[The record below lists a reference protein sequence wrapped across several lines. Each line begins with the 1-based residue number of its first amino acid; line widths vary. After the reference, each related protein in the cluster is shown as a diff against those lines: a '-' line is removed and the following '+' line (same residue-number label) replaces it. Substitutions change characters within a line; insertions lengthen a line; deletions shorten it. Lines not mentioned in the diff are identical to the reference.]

1 MRTNTIRVPSAST
14 DYASD
19 LSTLANLRDEIAFAR
34 TMPPI
39 PRQLLLRQTSHST
52 KLNLYPFEIPARD
65 QDDTETIPACIEDN
79 MSRFNASKASEE
91 AHMAAFS
98 QCSSGSQTARQP
110 QPNSTSIS
118 EIQLPC
124 PRPITR
130 HIRRQSRISGLIQ
143 RSKLESQSGYPASS
157 RVYEPHTY
165 ASHNTILTVPSGP
178 EDASIVCTPVAQT
191 HVKPRITAPQDPQ
204 PSMPSG
210 TIIAGKYEIISE
222 IAQGGYGT
230 VYRAKQLGLNRM
242 VALKRLHSNH
252 SESIA
257 QRFLLE
263 ADIIKKLI
271 HPNTVQLI
279 DAGSDNDNLYI
290 VMEYIEG
297 SSLHEM
303 LRSRQTFDM
312 MRAIH
317 ITCQIL
323 KSINEAH
330 HCNIVHRD
338 LKPSNILI
346 RNVIGENDFVKVLDF
361 GIAKARYKNAPLL
374 TQDGTIMGTPQ
385 YIAPEL
391 LFGDSPQPSA
401 DIYGIGLMLA
411 EMLTGHPVMPSDIQS
426 IVRFAASPEPVHIP
440 ANLAE
445 SDLGPV
451 LERALQ
457 KVPENRY
464 QTAEEMLLDL
474 QAIQHKHRMQHPAQ
488 SSNPSPQSQWKR
500 YFTNIYRFTLIAM
513 LLILTNVLL
522 IVRFIL

>member
-1 MRTNTIRVPSAST
+1 MNPNTLRVPSPSP

-19 LSTLANLRDEIAFAR
+19 LSTLANIHNEIAFAR
-34 TMPPI
+34 TLPPI
-39 PRQLLLRQTSHST
+39 PRQLLLRQTTHST
-52 KLNLYPFEIPARD
+52 KLNLYPTEIPPRD
-65 QDDTETIPACIEDN
+65 QDDTETIPACIED
-79 MSRFNASKASEE
+79 SISNAPKTSEE
-91 AHMAAFS
+91 DQSASIQKSSQMQPAAS
-98 QCSSGSQTARQP
+98 PKAIVG
-110 QPNSTSIS
+110 
-118 EIQLPC
+118 EIQPPY

-130 HIRRQSRISGLIQ
+130 HIRRQPRIPALPQHPQIEP
-143 RSKLESQSGYPASS
+143 RSVSPASS
-157 RVYEPHTY
+157 RVYEPQTY
-165 ASHNTILTVPSGP
+165 ASRNAILTVPSCP
-178 EDASIVCTPVAQT
+178 EDDSIVCTPLAQT
-191 HVKPRITAPQDPQ
+191 HVQSLKKTPQTPPQ
-204 PSMPSG
+204 RTPPG

-222 IAQGGYGT
+222 IARGGYGT
-230 VYRAKQLGLNRM
+230 VYRAKQLGLDRM
-242 VALKRLHSNH
+242 VALKRLNSYQ

-297 SSLHEM
+297 KSLHEM
-303 LRSRQTFDM
+303 LLSKQTFDM

-346 RNVIGENDFVKVLDF
+346 RNVIGEEDFVKVLDF

-391 LFGDSPQPSA
+391 LFGDAPQPSA
-401 DIYGIGLMLA
+401 DIYGIGLMLV
-411 EMLTGHPVMPSDIQS
+411 EMLTGRPVMPSDIQS
-426 IVRFAASPEPVHIP
+426 IVRFAAYPEPVQIP
-440 ANLAE
+440 ANLAN
-445 SDLGPV
+445 SDLGPI

-457 KVPENRY
+457 KIPENRY

-474 QAIQHKHRMQHPAQ
+474 QAVQHKYIILPKRSEQPKQTPKTH
-488 SSNPSPQSQWKR
+488 WKQN
-500 YFTNIYRFTLIAM
+500 FTNIHRFAFIAM

-522 IVRFIL
+522 VVRFIL